1 MYGAHNKALLLLYC
15 WSSAVSLCIDASDRH
30 GPRHTDSSAGVCVIK
45 NGPWYDESHCLTE
58 IKSHS
63 FKSLTYLETMSSL
76 GKWGNKTRS
85 YSGGVASFT
94 VTPKRVQ
101 SSHGCCHDAGL
112 SRKHYFFFYGCA
124 EGGSEQWEGRFDKH
138 HVLRSI
144 YPRAIKEGSGH
155 NDVWRTGAVVG
166 GSW

>member
-1 MYGAHNKALLLLYC
+1 MHRVHNKALLLLYC
-15 WSSAVSLCIDASDRH
+15 CSILRSHCALVHLIDM
-30 GPRHTDSSAGVCVIK
+30 PRGTLTRVLVCVIK
-45 NGPWYDESHCLTE
+45 NGSWYDESHRLTE

-63 FKSLTYLETMSSL
+63 FKSLTYLETMPSV

-85 YSGGVASFT
+85 YSGDIACFT
-94 VTPKRVQ
+94 VTHKRVR

-112 SRKHYFFFYGCA
+112 SRKHYFFFYGCV